1 MKRKGMSNIY
11 LKFTIEKNWRSQNFH
26 FNFQKFISRSVFGKL
41 QLTQILLNFKTSWC
55 NLKTV
60 CFCVAFLLFWFWE
73 ELWRIKVG
81 LSTSKR
87 RFVLIFFYDIPSKMM
102 KNAFYFILKAIFVL
116 KIFKFLSW
124 LFGHV
129 KKTAQLER

>member
-60 CFCVAFLLFWFWE
+60 CFCVASLLFWFWE
-73 ELWRIKVG
+73 ELRRIKVR
-81 LSTSKR
+81 LPTSKR
-87 RFVLIFFYDIPSKMM
+87 RFVLIFFYDIPSKIM

-116 KIFKFLSW
+116 RIFKFFSW
-124 LFGHV
+124 LFGHEE
-129 KKTAQLER
+129 KTAWLET